1 MEKVLREG
9 EGLGT
14 PVMACPVHLL
24 QLAAAHRY
32 LHNKSVNCENKRK
45 IMTKA
50 TLKELF
56 RMEAIKEGFLPDP
69 AAGWPWASGMKG

>member
-32 LHNKSVNCENKRK
+32 LHNKSVNKCQS
-45 IMTKA
+45 
-50 TLKELF
+50 LVF
-56 RMEAIKEGFLPDP
+56 RIGSRLLHEAFQD
-69 AAGWPWASGMKG
+69 